1 MSGTDAH
8 QHVNVVRSAIDDQRR
23 TVHFANDTAEIS
35 EKIAAKVGLDQ
46 RAPALRGEDQMQQNI
61 AGCMG
66 HFSCAP
72 PGLNSL
78 LWSPT
83 HGLRRGL
90 HSFAASR
97 LVFDD
102 QGIWAR
108 SGAD

>member
-1 MSGTDAH
+1 MSGPNAYEH
-8 QHVNVVRSAIDDQRR
+8 MNVIGRTVDVQRR

-78 LWSPT
+78 LWRPT

-97 LVFDD
+97 LCL
-102 QGIWAR
+102 
-108 SGAD
+108 